1 MRRLLLAAMLLVVPS
16 GVRSQSQRVLGG
28 RVRDG
33 QSDEPLPRA
42 IITVVGQNLQTR
54 TDDSGRFSIAGV
66 PRGVITLRLEHDGF
80 AAAVEQ
86 LDSTMIEPEL
96 TFRLFPASTV
106 LDAIL
111 VQARGARRPSRDG
124 ATATAVRPDERKAP
138 ADANATEMVSKVP
151 GALILS
157 GGQIGSGSIIRLRG
171 VKSILG
177 SGPPLIF
184 IDGVRVSG
192 GEPPRGGPGGGSM
205 FRRYNEPSVLD
216 QLDPA
221 SIDHIEVL
229 PGSAATALYGT
240 GGANGVILVFT
251 KR

>member
-1 MRRLLLAAMLLVVPS
+1 MRALFLAVMLVV
-16 GVRSQSQRVLGG
+16 GAGARG
-28 RVRDG
+28 RAQGTLTGLVRDG
-33 QSDEPLPRA
+33 QSDEPLPQA
-42 IITVVGQNLQTR
+42 LVSVVGQDLKAR
-54 TDDSGRFSIAGV
+54 TDDSGRFQITNVSPGV
-66 PRGVITLRLEHDGF
+66 VNLRIEHDGF

-86 LDSTMIEPEL
+86 LDPVTAGLQP
-96 TFRLFPASTV
+96 TFRLFPSATV

-111 VQARGARRPSRDG
+111 VQARGSKRPSKDG
-124 ATATAVRPDERKAP
+124 ASTTSVRPDERKASGEGT
-138 ADANATEMVSKVP
+138 ATDMVARIP

-177 SGPPLIF
+177 SGPPLIY

-192 GEPPRGGPGGGSM
+192 GEPPRGAPGSGSM

>member
-1 MRRLLLAAMLLVVPS
+1 MRTLLLAGMLISLF
-16 GVRSQSQRVLGG
+16 GTRGRAQNILEG

-33 QSDEPLPRA
+33 QSDEPLSQA
-42 IITVVGQNLQTR
+42 VVSVVGLDLRTR
-54 TDDSGRFSIAGV
+54 TDDSGRFRITGFPAGV
-66 PRGVITLRLEHDGF
+66 LNLRIEHKGF

-86 LDSTMIEPEL
+86 LDPATAPPTQ
-96 TFRLFPASTV
+96 TFRLFPAATV
-106 LDAIL
+106 LGALL
-111 VQARGARRPSRDG
+111 VEARGGKPPARDG
-124 ATATAVRPDERKAP
+124 AVTTAVRGDERTSSSA
-138 ADANATEMVSKVP
+138 ANATEMIAKVP
-151 GALILS
+151 GALVLS

-171 VKSILG
+171 VKSLLG
-177 SGPPLIF
+177 NGPPLVY

-192 GEPPRGGPGGGSM
+192 GEPPRGAPGSGSM